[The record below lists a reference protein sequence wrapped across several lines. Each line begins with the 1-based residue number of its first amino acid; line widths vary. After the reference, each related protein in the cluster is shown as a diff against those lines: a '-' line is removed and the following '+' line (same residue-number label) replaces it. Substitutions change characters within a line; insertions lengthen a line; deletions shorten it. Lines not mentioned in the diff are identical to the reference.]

1 MMRFP
6 ESIPG
11 LQRLTLPTLAASLSL
26 LTPGALLAQSADQ
39 SDIAA
44 LKAQMQQMQRQ
55 YEQRIDAM
63 ESQMKTL
70 ESKADQ
76 GSILNTRVLTDSN
89 GTEWGGKGGGA
100 VLDESFLKSLTR
112 NFTFS
117 AYVRAGVQFNG
128 NGGGGNFNFEPPD
141 TTGGRAR
148 LGNENDTY
156 MELTW
161 AQAHLLGDSPDV
173 MDVSMTFTPAIRYVQ
188 NRNTFVTGRPSGPF
202 GPGAT
207 TVTSHGVVQVE
218 SREDTGNDFDFVL
231 RQAFLEMKNVFKG
244 APEVTFWGGIR
255 FYDRFNI
262 DPNDYFYLDT
272 SGYGAGVENIDLGI
286 GKLWVA
292 YLGGLDNDFES
303 AQTGSFYK
311 HTLDIRLKDIDVG
324 FGKLMLVAIGNY
336 EKGTTFNS
344 AFENQPLQV
353 EVTNPVTGATV
364 VRNANVHTNDA
375 LGGGGGG
382 IWQYDFGNKSFLQ
395 LYALFGWGAT
405 NFSSGTDIG
414 TVEGFVSNAVAR
426 NPGLVLSSP
435 AGSTILINADR
446 AIEKSH
452 IYRAGG
458 QFIWNLGSSHTV
470 YSGAGKGQTAETVSG
485 PGNFSLGFWAF
496 WEQSADG
503 FGPFGTNASG
513 TVVRAAATRNLF
525 NVGIRPIFWITD
537 NIAIQG
543 QAWYSYQDNNRGY
556 SGTDA
561 FGRSGSMGVLTIAP
575 TIKPK
580 GGYFTRPELRFFATW
595 AIWSDSLKGTTT
607 PVQEGGNFGGS
618 IPPYNGNTNQ
628 GWLFGTQVEWYF

>member
-26 LTPGALLAQSADQ
+26 LTPGALFAQSADQ
-39 SDIAA
+39 SDVDA
-44 LKAQMQQMQRQ
+44 LKAQMQQMQKQ

-63 ESQMKTL
+63 EAQMKTL

-89 GTEWGGKGGGA
+89 GTEMGGKEGKGA
-100 VLDESFLKSLTR
+100 PVLDESFLKSLTR

-141 TTGGRAR
+141 TTGGRPR

-173 MDVSMTFTPAIRYVQ
+173 MDASMTFTPAIRYVQ

-207 TVTSHGVVQVE
+207 IVTNNGVSQVV

-231 RQAFLEMKNVFKG
+231 RQAFLEMKNVFKA
-244 APEVTFWGGIR
+244 APEITFWGGIR

-262 DPNDYFYLDT
+262 DPADYFWLDT
-272 SGYGAGVENIDLGI
+272 SGYGAGVENVDVGI
-286 GKLWVA
+286 GKLWFA

-303 AQTGSFYK
+303 ATTGSFYK
-311 HTLDIRLKDIDVG
+311 HTLDLRLKDIDVG

-336 EKGTTFNS
+336 EKGTTFTS
-344 AFENQPLQV
+344 GFENTPLDV
-353 EVTNPVTGATV
+353 SAVNPVTGATIT
-364 VRNANVHTNDA
+364 RAANVHTNDA
-375 LGGGGGG
+375 LGGGVGAV
-382 IWQYDFGNKSFLQ
+382 WQYDFGNKSFLQ

-414 TVEGFVSNAVAR
+414 TIESFVANAVAR
-426 NPGLVLSSP
+426 NPSLVTASP
-435 AGSTILINADR
+435 AGSTVLVNADR

-452 IYRAGG
+452 QYRAGG
-458 QFIWNLGSSHTV
+458 QFIWNPTS
-470 YSGAGKGQTAETVSG
+470 
-485 PGNFSLGFWAF
+485 NFSLGFWGF
-496 WEQSADG
+496 WDQQADG

-525 NVGIRPIFWITD
+525 NVGIRPIFWFTD
-537 NIAIQG
+537 NLAIQG

-595 AIWSDSLKGTTT
+595 AIWSDSLKGATT

-618 IPPYNGNTNQ
+618 IPPYGGTASNTNQ